1 MDLELKG
8 KTALISGSTA
18 GIGRAIATTLAREG
32 ARAIVN
38 GRSQTSVDAVV
49 GELRSMTGGDMQG
62 FAGTSARRSAAEE
75 LARRHPGVEI
85 LVNNLGIF
93 EPKPFEDIP
102 DADWLRFFEVNV
114 LSGVRLAR
122 LYLPAMKRA
131 NWGRIIFISSESA
144 VQIPAEMIHY
154 GMTKTAQLAVSRGL
168 AEAVAGTGIT
178 VNCVLPGPTKSRGV
192 GEFVDA
198 LAKAGG
204 KVVRRVRERVL
215 RESAPDLADQA
226 IRFARGGRLAGG
238 LCRQPPGVGDDRRCS
253 QGGRG
258 RHQERA
264 LNDREK
270 NGKAERNRRIELTEN
285 AVHVPAHPRNMVRKR
300 ESHAPSNEP
309 IRFPSCTH
317 GELSPADASGGPPS
331 GADLGS
337 GQPGARFCRELPPS
351 GARRRQERSCGR

>member
-1 MDLELKG
+1 VDLELKG

-32 ARAIVN
+32 ARTIVN
-38 GRSQTSVDAVV
+38 GRSQAAVDAAV
-49 GELRSMTGGDMQG
+49 GEIRSTTGGDVLG
-62 FAGTSARRSAAEE
+62 FAGDLSEASTAEA

-102 DADWLRFFEVNV
+102 DEDWRRFFDVNV

-168 AEAVAGTGIT
+168 AEALAGTGIT

-192 GEFVDA
+192 EDFVDA
-198 LAKAGG
+198 LAKSEG
-204 KVVRRVRERVL
+204 KSFAEFEKEFFKNVRPTSL
-215 RESAPDLADQA
+215 
-226 IRFARGGRLAGG
+226 IKRFASPEETASLVAYVASPLASATTGAALRADGGVIKSA
-238 LCRQPPGVGDDRRCS
+238 
-253 QGGRG
+253 
-258 RHQERA
+258 
-264 LNDREK
+264 
-270 NGKAERNRRIELTEN
+270 
-285 AVHVPAHPRNMVRKR
+285 
-300 ESHAPSNEP
+300 
-309 IRFPSCTH
+309 F
-317 GELSPADASGGPPS
+317 
-331 GADLGS
+331 
-337 GQPGARFCRELPPS
+337 
-351 GARRRQERSCGR
+351 